1 MCITAR
7 QRIGSD
13 ADVEMVLV
21 VPTLPKFLA
30 TFRVSVVAKDLKTW
44 QELLELHLPVQ
55 EDTGGH
61 DDQVRPPNTTITG

>member
-1 MCITAR
+1 MRFVENHIVPSLSFEHMCITAR

-44 QELLELHLPVQ
+44 QELLELHFPIQ
-55 EDTGGH
+55 
-61 DDQVRPPNTTITG
+61 